1 MIEKIQMNRHFKDER
16 GIKMIK
22 NFIGGMAVGIANII
36 PGVSGGT
43 IMVLLG
49 IFDKLMESISNLFK
63 INIPFKERIESLKFI
78 IQIGIGLVIGLVG
91 FAKILDILFQHFS
104 NQTLCLFS
112 GLIVFSIPMVKKTEL
127 KGSINWLWFII
138 GIAIISILV
147 FLNPGETNTIVTLD
161 DLLNININ
169 FNYILILI
177 IVGAISGATMLFPGI
192 SGSMVLLVIGYY
204 YTYKSYVSNVTS
216 FEPKVLIPL
225 IFIAIGVILGII
237 GSAKLTNFL
246 LKKYNNKTM
255 SLILGL
261 ILMSGI
267 CIIPVSDYT
276 IYNIIPSI
284 ICFILGA
291 VLVTTFDKLRTSG

>member
-127 KGSINWLWFII
+127 KDSINWLWFII
-138 GIAIISILV
+138 GMAIISVLV

-161 DLLNININ
+161 DLLKININ

-267 CIIPVSDYT
+267 CIIPVSNYT

-291 VLVTTFDKLRTSG
+291 VLVTTFDKLRTNG